1 MTEKSDS
8 SDLEI
13 LEGELANRLRMY
25 RPRTDY
31 VDLLKKRLVKPSGV
45 EVESNKWKPAVLFLS
60 LGIVGFIFATVA
72 LLRYIWSF
80 FLTDDSAEEN
90 GS

>member
-1 MTEKSDS
+1 MTEKSES
-8 SDLEI
+8 SDLEL
-13 LEGELANRLRMY
+13 LEGELANRLRIY

-31 VDLLKKRLVKPSGV
+31 VNLLKKRLVKPSGV
-45 EVESNKWKPAVLFLS
+45 EVERNTWKPAVLFLS

-80 FLTDDSAEEN
+80 FLTD
-90 GS
+90 GSVEKNES